1 MAKYKELVY
10 MVQDLL
16 KNSSNDGYY
25 TEDHIIFLLDKAR
38 AVLLDNRYTKVHQEI
53 PESNY
58 QTICITLEKTNK
70 ISNVEC
76 SGSILKSKE
85 EIPDTLNVSSPLV
98 YPSSYFLN
106 TEVSY
111 VSPERF
117 RFVGHNKWLQNIIYV
132 TEFNNHLYL
141 TSANPQYEYLEKLEV
156 KGIFENTEE
165 AASLS
170 CNSPSSENKCDILEQ
185 EYPIEEILQ
194 IPLIEMVVKEIS
206 TGLYKPKDDENNAKD
221 DISDLYTFIARN
233 TKSKIQ
239 KQIDG

>member
-16 KNSSNDGYY
+16 KNSSDDSYY

-58 QTICITLEKTNK
+58 QTVCINLQKTNK
-70 ISNVEC
+70 VEGVEC
-76 SGSILKSKE
+76 SGTVLKSVE
-85 EIPDTLNVSSPLV
+85 QLPDTLTVSTPIV

-106 TEVSY
+106 TELTY

-132 TEFNNHLYL
+132 TEFNNYLYL
-141 TSANPQYEYLEKLEV
+141 TSSNPQYAYLEKLEV
-156 KGIFENTEE
+156 KGIFENTKE

-170 CNSPSSENKCDILEQ
+170 CSSSEENKCDILEQ
-185 EYPIEEILQ
+185 EYPLEEVLQ
-194 IPLIEMVVKEIS
+194 IPLIEMVVKELS
-206 TGLYKPKDDENNAKD
+206 TGLYKPQDDINNAKD
-221 DISDLYTFIARN
+221 DESDLYTFIARN
-233 TKSKIQ
+233 AKSNIQ
-239 KQIDG
+239 KQIYG